1 MKYLIPLLLVLTQ
14 VGTAQDPAAAPAPR
28 QTPVERAPAPDQD
41 ADAILRRHRRL
52 LEPVG
57 VYAGG
62 GIQAPD
68 QPSLSSGST
77 YTRTPRMDRAVLRTD
92 ASRMGRIKSRV
103 RSLVGVRG
111 REENPISGYGLVIGL
126 QGTGDTGEL
135 ATQLLHN
142 LLLTHNINIDPTLLE
157 PENLAVVHVEAM
169 LPAGMKAGQRID
181 ARVSAIGDSTSLV
194 GGNLVMCELFDG
206 QGEVVYATASG
217 PLTVGGF
224 TVSGDSATATKN
236 HTTVGTLPDGATI
249 QREVPTRIVSE
260 HGYIYLDAKRNH
272 DSYGNI
278 VRITEAVN
286 RLFPGAAAALPDGKS
301 VMVTVPS
308 DLPESQYVAFLDTLL
323 RQEVETD
330 NLARVVINERT
341 GTITMGGDVRLRP
354 GVIAHSNLIVTI
366 AETPEVSQPGPL
378 SDGQTRSVPRTD
390 LAVREEDSPF
400 VLVQGATSLEEVVE
414 VLNYLGTTPRD
425 MISILIEM
433 SESGMLIADIRRM

>member
-1 MKYLIPLLLVLTQ
+1 MIHLLPLFLVLPQ
-14 VGTAQDPAAAPAPR
+14 VGTVQDPDLAPARR
-28 QTPVERAPAPDQD
+28 QTPVERRPDPDRD
-41 ADAILRRHRRL
+41 ADPAERRRRDL
-52 LEPVG
+52 LQPIG
-57 VYAGG
+57 IYTDG

-68 QPSLSSGST
+68 QPLRASSSI
-77 YTRTPRMDRAVLRTD
+77 YTETPRMERAVLRTD
-92 ASRMGRIKSRV
+92 AARMGRIQSRI
-103 RSLVGVRG
+103 RTLVGVRG
-111 REENPISGYGLVIGL
+111 REENPISGYGLIIGL
-126 QGTGDTGEL
+126 QGTGDTGQL

-142 LLLTHNINIDPTLLE
+142 LLLTHNINIDPNLLE

-169 LPAGMKAGQRID
+169 LPAGMKAGQHID

-194 GGNLVMCELFDG
+194 GGNLVMCELFDA

-224 TVSGDSATATKN
+224 TFSGDAATTTKN
-236 HTTVGTLPDGATI
+236 HTTVGTLPDGAII
-249 QREVPTRIVSE
+249 QREVPTHVVSE

-278 VRITEAVN
+278 VRITAAVN
-286 RLFPGAAAALPDGKS
+286 RLFPGVAVALPDGKS
-301 VMVTVPS
+301 VRVTVPS

-323 RQEVETD
+323 QQQVETD

-366 AETPEVSQPGPL
+366 SETPEISQPGAL
-378 SDGQTRSVPRTD
+378 SGGQTRSVPRTD
-390 LAVREEDSPF
+390 LVVREENSPF

>member
-1 MKYLIPLLLVLTQ
+1 M
-14 VGTAQDPAAAPAPR
+14 
-28 QTPVERAPAPDQD
+28 
-41 ADAILRRHRRL
+41 
-52 LEPVG
+52 
-57 VYAGG
+57 
-62 GIQAPD
+62 
-68 QPSLSSGST
+68 
-77 YTRTPRMDRAVLRTD
+77 
-92 ASRMGRIKSRV
+92 
-103 RSLVGVRG
+103 
-111 REENPISGYGLVIGL
+111 
-126 QGTGDTGEL
+126 
-135 ATQLLHN
+135 LHN

-157 PENLAVVHVEAM
+157 PENLAVVHVEAL

-181 ARVSAIGDSTSLV
+181 ARVSAIGDSTSLT
-194 GGNLVMCELFDG
+194 GGNLVMCELFDS
-206 QGEVVYATASG
+206 QGEIVYATASG
-217 PLTVGGF
+217 PLTVGGY
-224 TVSGDSATATKN
+224 TVAGDAATATKN
-236 HTTVGTLPDGATI
+236 HTTVGTMPDGATI

-278 VRITEAVN
+278 VRITSAVN
-286 RLFPGAAAALPDGKS
+286 RLYPGAAIALPDGKA
-301 VMVTVPS
+301 VRVTVPS

-366 AETPEVSQPGPL
+366 AETEEVSQPGL
-378 SDGQTRSVPRTD
+378 GTGGQTRTVPRTN
-390 LAVREEDSPF
+390 LAVSEEDSPF